1 MREYLL
7 TTNEYLEP
15 KSIEGAEAY
24 ATLIIRLLLMEPG
37 TNPLHPAMGVGV
49 GPRYRFILEDEI
61 LILEDRIRDQLET
74 YLPEEFDA
82 TTKVYMELKPSK
94 YLIITIISNNTKYVF
109 DTENSN
115 VPIQLATAL
124 K

>member
-15 KSIEGAEAY
+15 KSIEGSDAY
-24 ATLIIRLLLMEPG
+24 AVLIIRLLLMEPG
-37 TNPLHPAMGVGV
+37 TNPLHPDMGVGV

-61 LILEDRIRDQLET
+61 SILEDRIRDQLQT
-74 YLPEEFDA
+74 YLPEEFNA

-94 YLIITIISNNTKYVF
+94 FLIITITSNDTKYVF
-109 DTENSN
+109 DTEASN
-115 VPIQLATAL
+115 VPIELATVL